1 MLSLYR
7 PVLDLPGAKPLLGWS
22 LLSRTVSIPQGAI
35 VLIAAYGATGSWLW
49 ASVAASINTGCAALS
64 AWIMGQLM
72 DRFPVRKILLIT
84 SPGALMLLPLGLV
97 EAGVTVTCLIALTA
111 GLMRPAGGTALR
123 TVWTSL
129 CSDQQSRA
137 AAFSMEASIVPIA
150 GALGA
155 AGAGLVA
162 ETWGASQVAIP
173 AAIIGFLATLG
184 LALCRAVKQAPV
196 PQRKAGQQIKVPLGA
211 ATWAAILAV
220 AASWF
225 ALSAAEV
232 GVGSARGA
240 GQLGYLTGLSMLA
253 VVLGAHLYASRGG
266 TGQPLKW
273 ITGGLAASAF
283 SLLLLSGSVQWLLP
297 AACLMFALGAGRGVL
312 SPSISSS
319 IAQWAP
325 SARQSEAMGLYG
337 TAVLVGQTASR
348 PLAGLLAHNLGP
360 GWPIL
365 MAAVASA
372 LVAVIVWRQARGQ
385 NREVR

>member
-7 PVLDLPGAKPLLGWS
+7 PVLELPGAKALLGWS
-22 LLSRTVSIPQGAI
+22 FLSRAVSIPQGAI

-49 ASVAASINTGCAALS
+49 ASVAASLNTTCAALS
-64 AWIMGQLM
+64 SWITGRLM
-72 DRFPVRKILLIT
+72 DRFPVRRILLIT
-84 SPGALMLLPLGLV
+84 APGALMLLPLGLV
-97 EAGVTVTCLIALTA
+97 AKDAVSACLIASLA
-111 GLMRPAGGTALR
+111 GLLRPAGGTALR

-129 CSDQQSRA
+129 CPSQASRA

-162 ETWGASQVAIP
+162 ETWGASQVVIP
-173 AAIIGFLATLG
+173 ASAVSFLATLG
-184 LALCRAVKQAPV
+184 LALCLAVKKAPV
-196 PQRKAGQQIKVPLGA
+196 PQRKTDKQARIPLGA

-220 AASWF
+220 GASWF

-253 VVLGAHLYASRGG
+253 VVLGAHLYASRGSKG
-266 TGQPLKW
+266 EPLKW
-273 ITGGLAASAF
+273 IAAGLACSA
-283 SLLLLSGSVQWLLP
+283 LALVLLSGSVQWLVP
-297 AACLMFALGAGRGVL
+297 AACLMLALGASRGVL
-312 SPSISSS
+312 APSVSSS
-319 IAQWAP
+319 IAKWAP

-348 PLAGLLAHNLGP
+348 PLAGLLAQVGS

-365 MAAVASA
+365 MAAVASVLA
-372 LVAVIVWRQARGQ
+372 AAIVWSQARCQGKEI
-385 NREVR
+385 R

>member
-1 MLSLYR
+1 
-7 PVLDLPGAKPLLGWS
+7 
-22 LLSRTVSIPQGAI
+22 
-35 VLIAAYGATGSWLW
+35 
-49 ASVAASINTGCAALS
+49 
-64 AWIMGQLM
+64 
-72 DRFPVRKILLIT
+72 
-84 SPGALMLLPLGLV
+84 MLLPLGLV
-97 EAGVTVTCLIALTA
+97 AKDAVSACLIALAA

-129 CSDQQSRA
+129 CPNQASRA

-196 PQRKAGQQIKVPLGA
+196 PQRKAGKQVKVPLGA

-220 AASWF
+220 GASWF

-253 VVLGAHLYASRGG
+253 VVLGAHLYASRGSKG
-266 TGQPLKW
+266 EPLKW
-273 ITGGLAASAF
+273 ITAGLACSA
-283 SLLLLSGSVQWLLP
+283 LALVLLSGSVQWLVP
-297 AACLMFALGAGRGVL
+297 AACLMFALGASRGVL
-312 SPSISSS
+312 SPSVSSS
-319 IAQWAP
+319 IAKWAP

-337 TAVLVGQTASR
+337 TAVLVGQAVSR
-348 PLAGLLAHNLGP
+348 PLAGLLAHSWGSS
-360 GWPIL
+360 WPIL
-365 MAAVASA
+365 MAAVASVLA
-372 LVAVIVWRQARGQ
+372 AAVVWSQARCQGKEI
-385 NREVR
+385 R